1 MDIKEIEKIVKIIKP
16 FREGQA
22 EAVQLGDPSLRYEYI
37 KEDGTK
43 GTFGSCRKVF
53 RCINERDE
61 YGASTKFKVGLT
73 IFAPG
78 EGGPVHVHENSEEF
92 SYIIQGK
99 GVQLDKEGHI
109 VGYYEK
115 GDVKFVPAGAYHA
128 GFAIGDEP
136 MVMLWAYSEG
146 GELPK
151 E

>member
-1 MDIKEIEKIVKIIKP
+1 MDYVKIIKA
-16 FREGQA
+16 FREGES
-22 EAVQLGDPSLRYEYI
+22 EAVVIGDPSLRYEYV
-37 KEDGTK
+37 KEDGSK
-43 GTFGSCRKVF
+43 GTFGSMRKVF
-53 RCINERDE
+53 RCITDDE
-61 YGASTKFKVGLT
+61 KYGGSTKFRVGLT

-78 EGGPVHVHENSEEF
+78 EGGPVHVHDNAEEF

-99 GVQLDKEGHI
+99 GVQLDREGKI

-115 GDVKFVPAGAYHA
+115 GDVKFVPKGVYHG

-136 MVMLWAYSEG
+136 MVMVWAYSEG

>member
-1 MDIKEIEKIVKIIKP
+1 MDEKVVKIIKP

-22 EAVQLGDPSLRYEYI
+22 EAVALGDSSLRYEYI
-37 KEDGTK
+37 KPDGTK
-43 GTFGSCRKVF
+43 GTFGSVRKVF
-53 RCINERDE
+53 RCINEREE

-92 SYIIQGK
+92 SYIIQGS
-99 GVQLDKEGHI
+99 GVQLDRDGNI
-109 VGYYEK
+109 VGTYQA
-115 GDVKFVPAGAYHA
+115 GDVKFVPAGAYHG
-128 GFAIGDEP
+128 GFCTSDEP

>member
-1 MDIKEIEKIVKIIKP
+1 MEDKIVKIIKA
-16 FREGQA
+16 FREGQS
-22 EAVQLGDPSLRYEYI
+22 EAVALGDPSLRYTYI
-37 KEDGTK
+37 KEDGTE
-43 GTFGSCRKVF
+43 GTFGSVRKVF
-53 RCINERDE
+53 RCINEREE
-61 YGASTKFKVGLT
+61 YGASEKFKVGIT

-92 SYIIQGK
+92 SYIIQGR
-99 GVQLDKEGHI
+99 GVQLDKDNKI

-115 GDVKFVPAGAYHA
+115 GDIKFVPKGAYHG
-128 GFAIGDEP
+128 GFCISDEP

>member
-1 MDIKEIEKIVKIIKP
+1 MDEKAVKIIKA

-22 EAVQLGDPSLRYEYI
+22 EAVTLGDPAKRYTYI
-37 KEDGTK
+37 REDGTE
-43 GTFGSCRKVF
+43 GTFGSIRKVF
-53 RCINERDE
+53 RCINEREE
-61 YGASTKFKVGLT
+61 YCGSKKFKVGLT

-78 EGGPVHVHENSEEF
+78 EGGPVHVHEEAEEF

-99 GVQLDKEGHI
+99 GVQLNREGEI

-115 GDVKFVPAGAYHA
+115 GDVKFVPAGAYHG
-128 GFAIGDEP
+128 GFCISDEP
-136 MVMLWAYSEG
+136 LVMIWAYSEG